1 MKFGDLKK
9 EGHWPTLFSAFL
21 YFDFSFMMWTMLG
34 PLATEIGESLSSRG
48 FTMSDDQQATLLAI
62 PVLAG
67 AILRLVLGIFCR

>member
-9 EGHWPTLFSAFL
+9 EGHWPTLFAAFL

-34 PLATEIGESLSSRG
+34 PLATEIGESLSLRG
-48 FTMSDDQQATLLAI
+48 FTMNDDQQATLLAI

-67 AILRLVLGIFCR
+67 ALLRIVLGVFV